1 MSQLALLPADDDR
14 PPVCL
19 EEEVH
24 LLPGLQGPDVAVL
37 QRGLKN
43 LAPGGGGVVLLV
55 GVVVMV
61 WW

>member
-1 MSQLALLPADDDR
+1 M
-14 PPVCL
+14 CL

-43 LAPGGGGVVLLV
+43 LAPGGSGVVLLV
-55 GVVVMV
+55 MVVVMVVMVVMV